1 MSKIARIYE
10 PKFLLFFM
18 RIAVLIVIIIST
30 RVVYIFEKMASFSPI
45 FNQNLEQGKLMA
57 AVNSRK

>member
-1 MSKIARIYE
+1 MKKIARIYE

-18 RIAVLIVIIIST
+18 RIAVLIVIVIFNPCG
-30 RVVYIFEKMASFSPI
+30 IFEKMTSYSPI
-45 FNQNLEQGKLMA
+45 LTKNLEQGKLMA